1 MQDYQSEIKIIK
13 DKTEGYLTAGKR
25 IFITS
30 SFQTHSIPM
39 LHIFSVIAPDIPV
52 YFLNTGFHFPETY
65 FFKKQ
70 IADLLKINVISLE
83 SQTPKINQRTVNGKF
98 YYAVNP
104 DYCCHLNKILP
115 LEPILTTH
123 DIWITGVRGDQNANR
138 KNMGMEAPGAFDTL
152 RFHPMINWN
161 AKMIHQYRQDFN
173 LPEHP
178 LEKEGYLSVG
188 CEPCTEKFLDGSRD
202 GRWGGMKKNECGLHT
217 ELINKK

>member
-1 MQDYQSEIKIIK
+1 MRDYKFEIEIVKEK
-13 DKTEGYLTAGKR
+13 MEGYLTAGKK

-39 LHIFSVIAPDIPV
+39 LHIFSVLAPKIPV

-65 FFKKQ
+65 SFKKQ
-70 IADLLKINVISLE
+70 IEDLLHIKVVSLE
-83 SQTPKINQRTVNGKF
+83 SQISKINQRTSTGKF
-98 YYAVNP
+98 YYAFNP

-115 LEPILTTH
+115 LEPILAAH

-138 KNMGMEAPGAFDTL
+138 KSMGMEASGAFDTL
-152 RFHPMINWN
+152 RFHPMINWT
-161 AKMIHQYRQDFN
+161 AKMIHQYRKDFN

-188 CEPCTEKFLDGSRD
+188 CEPCTEKYLDGSRD
-202 GRWGGMKKNECGLHT
+202 GRWGGMKKNECGLHI
-217 ELINKK
+217 ELIKK